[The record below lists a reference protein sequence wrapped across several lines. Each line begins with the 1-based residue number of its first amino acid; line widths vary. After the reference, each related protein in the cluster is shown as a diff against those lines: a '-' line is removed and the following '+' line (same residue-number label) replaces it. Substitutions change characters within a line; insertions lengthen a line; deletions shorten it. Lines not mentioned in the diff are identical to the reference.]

1 MILSGDVAVGLAGYL
16 RAMEYGPDDQVERDA
31 PEAPFQ
37 QLAGILRAR
46 VKRGDWK
53 TNRALPSENALA
65 KTYGLSRPTVRR
77 ALAVLTEERL
87 VYAVSGRGTYV
98 AEQKPDETAP
108 T

>member
-1 MILSGDVAVGLAGYL
+1 MPSAGYL
-16 RAMEYGPDDQVERDA
+16 RPMKYGPDDQVERDA

-53 TNRALPSENALA
+53 PNRAMPSENTVADA
-65 KTYGLSRPTVRR
+65 YGLSRPTVRR
-77 ALAVLTEERL
+77 AIAVLAEEGL

-98 AEQKPDETAP
+98 ADQKPEQAP
-108 T
+108 EESAPSA